1 MARKFRAFWVQVNG
15 SGRWHQTSPLN
26 PRFTR
31 CGQAVTAEAD
41 DLHEWLSGGALQCK
55 RCWDD
60 VK

>member
-1 MARKFRAFWVQVNG
+1 VNG

-55 RCWDD
+55 RCWDN